1 MEDPKVI
8 TEARAYL
15 EQAER
20 ESDPQ
25 RKIEQLKKGIDL
37 LEFYLGENPD
47 TSHEIAR
54 YIRNLRTAHTRRLLS
69 QLLSIKNIE
78 IETWLECFLLLIT
91 KLKDEVGYVTEQD
104 PKLKRNYDKFCALW
118 SAVAKEALKEYWK

>member
-1 MEDPKVI
+1 MEDPKEI
-8 TEARAYL
+8 TEARTYL

-25 RKIEQLKKGIDL
+25 RKIEQLKGGIEL
-37 LEFYLGENPD
+37 LEFYLEENPD
-47 TSHEIAR
+47 ASHEIAK

-78 IETWLECFLLLIT
+78 IETWVEYYLLLIT
-91 KLKDEVGYVTEQD
+91 RLKDEVGYVTEQD
-104 PKLKRNYDKFCALW
+104 PELKRNYYKFRDLW
-118 SAVAKEALKEYWK
+118 SAVAEEALKGYGK